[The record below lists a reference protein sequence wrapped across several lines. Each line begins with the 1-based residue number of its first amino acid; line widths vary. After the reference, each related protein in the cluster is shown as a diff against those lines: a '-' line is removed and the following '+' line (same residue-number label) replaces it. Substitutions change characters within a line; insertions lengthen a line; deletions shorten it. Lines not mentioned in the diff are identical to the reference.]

1 MSGQGGVMARLQRL
15 DEGHSHCGWG
25 VGDGRY
31 HLDVSLLVKR
41 HLHQLR
47 LVAYPTL
54 FAGFLCIP
62 GGEPSKEG
70 IWNRDHIV
78 KRCKFIGKVVI
89 F

>member
-54 FAGFLCIP
+54 FAGFLCVP
-62 GGEPSKEG
+62 GGESSKEG
-70 IWNRDHIV
+70 IWNRDQ
-78 KRCKFIGKVVI
+78 
-89 F
+89 